1 MTTHIMPAGRNWRLI
16 PGYTKYY
23 FGELDDAFIVQS
35 YHIDKVYGRRLTYS
49 KAVAGYPAGW
59 TLSSNGSKRK
69 VDVSDIKRIFERQDA
84 IEQRKQSQK
93 EQKMNKGFIVGSITN
108 GVYSF
113 SPKPMVHCGE
123 QQARNEVER
132 LARSN
137 PGKEFVYLEIKASC
151 VTNTV
156 TWK

>member
-1 MTTHIMPAGRNWRLI
+1 MTTHIMPAGYNWRLI

-23 FGELDDAFIVQS
+23 LGELDGTYIVQS
-35 YHIDKVYGRRLTYS
+35 YHINKVYGRRLTYS
-49 KAVAGYPAGW
+49 RAVAGYPAGW

-69 VDVSDIKRIFERQDA
+69 ADVADIHRMFARQDE
-84 IEQRKQSQK
+84 IEQRKQLQK

-108 GVYSF
+108 GCYSF
-113 SPKPMVHCGE
+113 SPKPMVHCSE
-123 QQARNEVER
+123 QQARNETER

-137 PGKEFVYLEIKASC
+137 PGKEFVYLEIKGTC